1 MLKNKEEQMANVIY
15 KTATLKDSLGKFY
28 YSREE
33 YIGVKIQASE
43 KHKVAYALQDKK
55 HLALKESIKGNTEAN
70 DLLFEFIDLC
80 GELEKY
86 CRN

>member
-1 MLKNKEEQMANVIY
+1 MANVIY
-15 KTATLKDSLGKFY
+15 KIATLKDSLGEFY

-43 KHKVAYALQDKK
+43 KHKVAALQDKK

-86 CRN
+86 RRN